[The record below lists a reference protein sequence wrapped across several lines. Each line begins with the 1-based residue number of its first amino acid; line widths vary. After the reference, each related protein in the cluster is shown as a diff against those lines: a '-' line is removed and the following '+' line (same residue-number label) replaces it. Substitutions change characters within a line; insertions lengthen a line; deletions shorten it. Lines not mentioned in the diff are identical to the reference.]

1 MRVRVQVKLVNLS
14 PICSG
19 GTETIPKL
27 SWIPHARLERRA
39 VGPTDW
45 RTGLQTVAAVLV

>member
-1 MRVRVQVKLVNLS
+1 M
-14 PICSG
+14 SG
-19 GTETIPKL
+19 SKTATAACHVAAP
-27 SWIPHARLERRA
+27 RLAAGGAGAGRERRA